1 MRTPNDYPQVFGN
14 ALPLTAASF
23 RRQHSLWL
31 EYGTA
36 LSMAFGFLLL
46 RLATGSVG
54 GEGLTFSLLLLPVI
68 FSAFFGGLGPG
79 LLSTA
84 LLALGSNLALST
96 TAQGMDAAIA
106 RTLMLL
112 VCGTTLSLLCER
124 LIRQRAETE
133 ASLQFQLLTLS
144 SLTEAIIVCD
154 TEARI
159 SFINTQA
166 ETLTGWNNAAAQGCA
181 VGDVFNLL
189 HQQTREPLAS
199 SVKEALATG
208 NSIPLASHS
217 LLVPQDGR
225 ECLLEGTAI
234 PILYQDG
241 RIYGVALLFRD
252 CTQERAAE
260 AALLGREQQLT
271 NTLSVLPV
279 GVGLLFDRII
289 HEGNPQLAQL
299 LGYSM
304 EELIDLPT
312 RLLYESDEEYERVGI
327 TLWQQLAQ
335 ESRAL
340 TETRW
345 QRKDGNWLDI
355 LLAASLQTP
364 GNNQGG
370 IVFAAQEI
378 DRYRQQEQTLGQ
390 QITHLQQALETAQLG
405 SFTLRLETQTLTLDE
420 QARKHYQTSESTLPL
435 AHYLQLLHPDDQSRV
450 REALEELIE
459 SACISSRN
467 CDYTHRLPAGPEAAD
482 SAERWLQ
489 VSLRPVKTIQHKT
502 AQLSYS
508 ASVQDITAQ
517 RSTEAA
523 QTAAQAALQTQLE
536 QQQQDKQQQT
546 TQLQTLLDLLPE
558 PAWINSN
565 KGICLYANQAL
576 ATLLAQP
583 LGSITG
589 RPITEYWPATLVS
602 QLAALEQQTCH
613 TQASQSLEIT
623 IPPQRFALTLAPVQD
638 SSGKLL
644 GTVAHAKDL
653 HAVQQLEQL
662 QAAAKAALL
671 QEQQQHGN
679 FLEHTSRALLKPLE
693 TIHNLAQIGQRSNNP
708 QTLAPIASSSAALVG
723 QLHALQTLAQLQSG
737 QLPLAHERFLLG
749 DCIDQAVTEATLRL
763 STQKQLH
770 LEIQENTSLP
780 YACEGDAT
788 RLHEIFSTLL
798 DNSIRLS
805 TRGTLQLEYGFD
817 GQYLH
822 FSLHDTSGLTPL
834 DMAEHFKLQAVSDD
848 SSPEQL
854 TRNFQ
859 LAITEQ
865 LIRLFQGQLRIE
877 ASALTNG
884 ARGGCCITASL
895 PLTIL
900 DDADNPLPSLKGL
913 QLVSLGLSAGVLTSL
928 QTQLQATGAELRI
941 LRHGEPLPDTIDLL
955 LTEAHSEI
963 SSGLLPAMIQRLQT
977 LQEKG
982 IAIAILAQAGTIRH
996 LPASL
1001 RQRWLESPL
1010 RLRHLLPLLDPGYSH
1025 PASQHFTDDIPADT
1039 QSAQHTQAAP
1049 PAPVAVV
1056 AESGQNISALAAET
1070 ATVAAP
1076 TSGNPAALLP
1086 DASVSPDPADAL
1098 LAPLFPPVDWTAL
1111 QRQHGATPQAL
1122 RQLCNNLLYTHRNSG
1137 KRLHDAANGKDYAAI
1152 VQLCEQLYEAANTLV
1167 AETLANQ
1174 SKATATAAQEAQAM
1188 SHTSAIGARA
1198 AAEIAVQAQLPLL
1211 LETLD
1216 AVMTA
1221 LQTHLDQ
1228 SGLVFQ

>member
-31 EYGTA
+31 EYGTS
-36 LSMAFGFLLL
+36 LSLTFGFLLL

-54 GEGLTFSLLLLPVI
+54 GEGLTFSLLLLPII

-181 VGDVFNLL
+181 VSDVFNLL

-199 SVKEALATG
+199 PVKEALATG

-312 RLLYESDEEYERVGI
+312 RLLYESDEEYERVGT
-327 TLWQQLAQ
+327 TLWQQLAH
-335 ESRAL
+335 ENRAL

-364 GNNQGG
+364 GHSQGG

-378 DRYRQQEQTLGQ
+378 DRYRQQEQTLSQ

-405 SFTLRLETQTLTLDE
+405 SFTLTLETQTLTLDE
-420 QARKHYQTSESTLPL
+420 QARKHYQTSENTLPV
-435 AHYLQLLHPDDQSRV
+435 AHYLQLVHPDDQSRV

-459 SACISSRN
+459 SAGISSRN
-467 CDYTHRLPAGPEAAD
+467 CDYTHRLPAKPEHAD
-482 SAERWLQ
+482 STERWLQ
-489 VSLRPVKTIQHKT
+489 ISLRPVKTIQHKT

-508 ASVQDITAQ
+508 ASIQDITTR
-517 RSTEAA
+517 RSAEAA
-523 QTAAQAALQTQLE
+523 QNAAQAALQTQLE

-546 TQLQTLLDLLPE
+546 AQVQTLLDLLPD
-558 PAWINSN
+558 PVWINSDG
-565 KGICLYANQAL
+565 GICLYANLAL
-576 ATLLAQP
+576 AKLLEQP
-583 LGSITG
+583 LVGLTG
-589 RPITEYWPATLVS
+589 QPIAKHWPATLTS
-602 QLAALEQQTCH
+602 QLGALEQQTCR
-613 TQASQSLEIT
+613 TLAPQSLEIT
-623 IPPQRFALTLAPVQD
+623 LPAAATSNEGTEPEAALPSRRFTLTLAPVLD

-644 GTVAHAKDL
+644 GTVAHAQDQ
-653 HAVQQLEQL
+653 HAEQQLEQL
-662 QAAAKAALL
+662 QDAAKAALL
-671 QEQQQHGN
+671 HERQQQGN
-679 FLEHTSRALLKPLE
+679 FLGHTSRALLTPLE
-693 TIHNLAQIGQRSNNP
+693 TIHNLAQIGLRNNNP
-708 QTLAPIASSSAALVG
+708 QTLAPIASNSAALVA
-723 QLHALQTLAQLQSG
+723 QLQALQTLVQLQSG
-737 QLPLAHERFLLG
+737 QLPLVHEPFLLG
-749 DCIDQAVTEATLRL
+749 DCLDQAITETSLRL
-763 STQKQLH
+763 STQKHLH
-770 LEIQENTSLP
+770 LEIIESTPLP
-780 YACEGDAT
+780 YACEGDAG
-788 RLHEIFSTLL
+788 RLYEILGTLL

-805 TRGTLQLEYGFD
+805 PRGTLQLEYGFD
-817 GQYLH
+817 GHNLH
-822 FSLHDTSGLTPL
+822 FKLHDTSGLTPQE
-834 DMAEHFKLQAVSDD
+834 MAARFKLQQQTEDAD
-848 SSPEQL
+848 PEQL

-865 LIRLFQGQLRIE
+865 LIRLHQGELHIGE
-877 ASALTNG
+877 SPLTSAGRN
-884 ARGGCCITASL
+884 GCCLSVNL
-895 PLTIL
+895 PLVIQAERDT
-900 DDADNPLPSLKGL
+900 PQPSLKGL
-913 QLVSLGLSAGVLTSL
+913 HLVSMGLSANVLTSL
-928 QTQLQATGAELRI
+928 QPQLQSAGAELHI
-941 LRHGEPLPDTIDLL
+941 LRHGDPLPENTDLL

-963 SSGLLPAMIQRLQT
+963 SSGLLPAMVQRLQA
-977 LQEKG
+977 LREKG

-996 LPASL
+996 LPANL

-1010 RLRHLLPLLDPGYSH
+1010 RLRHLLPMLDPDYVH
-1025 PASQHFTDDIPADT
+1025 PASHRFTDSTLPVTPVPSTTASPVDIASMPSAPSPELSPAEN
-1039 QSAQHTQAAP
+1039 
-1049 PAPVAVV
+1049 
-1056 AESGQNISALAAET
+1056 ESLA
-1070 ATVAAP
+1070 
-1076 TSGNPAALLP
+1076 S
-1086 DASVSPDPADAL
+1086 
-1098 LAPLFPPVDWTAL
+1098 LFPPIDWDKL
-1111 QRQHGATPQAL
+1111 QQQHLATPQTL
-1122 RQLCNNLLYTHRNSG
+1122 RQLCTTALYTHRNSG
-1137 KRLHDAANGKDYAAI
+1137 KRLHDAANRKDYAAI
-1152 VQLCEQLYEAANTLV
+1152 VQLCQQLDETAS
-1167 AETLANQ
+1167 TLAADPLSSQ
-1174 SKATATAAQEAQAM
+1174 SKATATAAEAAQAM
-1188 SHTSAIGARA
+1188 SHASEIGARA

-1216 AVMTA
+1216 AAMTA
-1221 LQTHLDQ
+1221 LQAHLDQ